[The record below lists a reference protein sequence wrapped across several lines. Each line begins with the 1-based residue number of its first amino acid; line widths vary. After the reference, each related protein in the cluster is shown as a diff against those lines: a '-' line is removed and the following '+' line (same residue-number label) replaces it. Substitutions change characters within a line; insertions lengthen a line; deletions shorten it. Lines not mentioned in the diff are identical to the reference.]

1 MDRIALL
8 ADIHGNSPALH
19 AVLEDVKL
27 TGCTRIFVLGDI
39 INGHDPAGCLE
50 LLQTNLENLEA
61 LRGNA
66 ENYLLTPELE
76 AFPKRHE
83 PFYDNLIR
91 LLYWY
96 KNQLSPAQLSWL
108 DSLPDVIR
116 WNGVCLTHD
125 SPIDRTFVD
134 HRHIQ
139 GLDLKYQEL
148 MYHSPGIYPNMQAEQ
163 LEPVLNWMDANAVSQ
178 IYIGHT
184 HVPFFTWHGSRLIC
198 NVGSVGLPLDGDPRA
213 TWVLVEQSPRNPPV
227 IEIRRVQYNI
237 DGILSLIDRNA
248 GSPDFEQPGMQQA
261 YKKMLQTGI
270 HWRVHLHEVN
280 P

>member
-19 AVLEDVKL
+19 AVLEDVKR
-27 TGCTRIFVLGDI
+27 TGCTRLFVLGDI
-39 INGHDPAGCLE
+39 INGHDPAGCIE
-50 LLQTNLENLEA
+50 LLHPNLEHLEA

-66 ENYLLTPELE
+66 ENYLLTPDLE

-108 DSLPDVIR
+108 YSLPDVIR
-116 WNGVCLTHD
+116 WNGACLAHD
-125 SPIDRTFVD
+125 SPIDRTFTD
-134 HRHIQ
+134 HRYIQ
-139 GLDLKYQEL
+139 GMDSKYQEL
-148 MYHSPGIYPNMQAEQ
+148 MYHSPGIYPNTQGEK
-163 LEPVLNWMDANAVSQ
+163 LESILNWMDANAVSQ
-178 IYIGHT
+178 VYIGHT
-184 HVPFFTWHGSRLIC
+184 HVPFIAWHGSRLIC

-213 TWVLVEQSPRNPPV
+213 AWVLVEQSPHNPPV
-227 IEIRRVQYNI
+227 IEIRRVQYDI
-237 DGILSLIDRNA
+237 DDILRLIDRNA
-248 GSPDFEQPGMQQA
+248 DSPDFDQPGMQQA

-270 HWRVHLHEVN
+270 HWRVHLHEATS
-280 P
+280 